1 MNKHKIFYE
10 TQSLPL
16 AVSIICC
23 GTNLYSVIKS
33 PDGKSTFVFE
43 KTPELTKTI
52 EFFWQRALKIE
63 PNSFWE
69 SLRFL
74 KSRIYGG

>member
-1 MNKHKIFYE
+1 MSNYE
-10 TQSLPL
+10 TTYETKSLPL
-16 AVSIICC
+16 AAAILSLGIVLNSVVKGPEDKSI
-23 GTNLYSVIKS
+23 
-33 PDGKSTFVFE
+33 FVFPHTE
-43 KTPELTKTI
+43 DLDQILESFWRKEL
-52 EFFWQRALKIE
+52 RIE